1 MPAAA
6 TAAARRAAAATPARA
21 TRSRAHT
28 ARRPRANASRPARA
42 RAARPAHRAPT
53 PFGAR
58 LVPIAVGRTAGAVS
72 GIAEWGLVYRLTR
85 GRLWIVA
92 LTTLLVGIV
101 AMNVLALSF
110 NATASKTG
118 RQADVLKREISTLRG
133 TIAAAGVSNERV
145 QSLAANLGLIV
156 PDAGSIQY
164 LTASPGDAAT
174 AAHRL
179 ASGELTAGSP
189 SAEVAVTT
197 AAPTTPTAP
206 VPAAAPVTAAPP
218 PTQAPAA
225 DTTTATTD
233 TATAGPTSPTATGAA
248 PAGGGTPAG
257 GISPPG

>member
-1 MPAAA
+1 MPAA
-6 TAAARRAAAATPARA
+6 TAAARRAAAGTPARVP
-21 TRSRAHT
+21 RSPSHA
-28 ARRPRANASRPARA
+28 ARRRPANPPRRA
-42 RAARPAHRAPT
+42 S
-53 PFGAR
+53 AR
-58 LVPIAVGRTAGAVS
+58 LVPLAVGRTAGAVS
-72 GIAEWGLVYRLTR
+72 GMAESGLVHRLTR
-85 GRLWIVA
+85 RRLWIVA

-233 TATAGPTSPTATGAA
+233 TASAGPTSP
-248 PAGGGTPAG
+248 
-257 GISPPG
+257 